1 MIEMPKSRT
10 FLGALNGFQYTW
22 FECDEVADTS
32 VRLEGAMSIFM
43 ASPETY
49 GCRIGKTGKVY
60 CFFCRDWDT
69 GNEQRLWNTPARSSI
84 RRLTPFNS
92 LV

>member
-60 CFFCRDWDT
+60 C
-69 GNEQRLWNTPARSSI
+69 LSSI
-84 RRLTPFNS
+84 VSRILGGWNEAALEYAYSVRSTAG
-92 LV
+92 V